1 MTAIVWS
8 IVIHLSL
15 GIGDDL
21 VTGESSH
28 IGHGTGE
35 DGSCSQGADKLWL
48 GTQRGCT
55 ELWKDN
61 YMNNKIRYPPY

>member
-55 ELWKDN
+55 EL
-61 YMNNKIRYPPY
+61 